1 MRLAIIGGSFNPLHI
16 GHAMLADTMIKE
28 RRYDKILF
36 IPTCVPP
43 HKQLSGGITT
53 EQRVGMVKAF
63 CESVPGNVFECETCE
78 IDRGG
83 VSYTVDTLEYIV
95 KKYDGELEGKPAL
108 LMGSEMASEFYK
120 WYKPQRIVELADITI
135 VPRYPD
141 ILNNSGKYKN
151 KPSGAYAG
159 DFKTEFDKD
168 KFGFDF
174 VLLEDPMVP
183 VSSTQIRTRVSEGKS
198 FEYLV
203 PAAVYKYIVNNQLY
217 KKGI

>member
-1 MRLAIIGGSFNPLHI
+1 MKLAIIGGSFNPLHI

-28 RRYDKILF
+28 RGYDKVLF

-43 HKQLSGGITT
+43 HKQISGGITT

-95 KKYDGELEGKPAL
+95 NKYDGELEGRPAL

-120 WYKPQRIVELADITI
+120 WYRAPRIAELADITI

-141 ILNNSGKYKN
+141 VLNDSGKYKN
-151 KPSGAYAG
+151 KPSGSYAG
-159 DFKTEFDKD
+159 DFNTEFDKD
-168 KFGFDF
+168 KFGFDYVF
-174 VLLEDPMVP
+174 LEDPMVP

-203 PAAVYKYIVNNQLY
+203 PAAVYKYIVNHQLY